1 MNQILKDI
9 SPTKISNLLQDNVSN
24 DIRNNDN
31 VDNDDKD
38 NKHVNN
44 VEHLTLKE
52 LIDLIEQRFT
62 SDKEKESFIAEE
74 LASSLSDRE
83 NLNYYKKV
91 AKVHSMALLLE
102 CLSITKDAIRTE
114 AIRTTPAKYFVGVLK
129 RKTAKDGGE

>member
-38 NKHVNN
+38 NK
-44 VEHLTLKE
+44 
-52 LIDLIEQRFT
+52 
-62 SDKEKESFIAEE
+62 SFIAEE

-102 CLSITKDAIRTE
+102 CLSITKDAIRSE
-114 AIRTTPAKYFVGVLK
+114 AIRTTSAKYFVGVLK